1 MAKLF
6 ELTKDFLEAKEM
18 LYDEEKDTE
27 TVLNTLDCID
37 CMIEEKADG
46 YAKILQYIYGD
57 ISTVDNEIKRL
68 TKIKKMLENR
78 SKDLKEHLKQC
89 MEVTGKTKFKTALY
103 SFSIQ
108 KNGSVNPLKIDA
120 DVKDIPQ
127 EYLIPQPPKPD
138 TNAIRKAL
146 EEGEVLPFAHLEER
160 GTSLRI
166 R

>member
-108 KNGSVNPLKIDA
+108 KNGSVNPLKIDV

>member
-6 ELTKDFLEAKEM
+6 ELTKDFLEAKEI

>member
-89 MEVTGKTKFKTALY
+89 MEVTGKTKFQTALY

>member
-1 MAKLF
+1 
-6 ELTKDFLEAKEM
+6 
-18 LYDEEKDTE
+18 
-27 TVLNTLDCID
+27 
-37 CMIEEKADG
+37 MIEEKADG

>member
-27 TVLNTLDCID
+27 TVLNILDCID

-89 MEVTGKTKFKTALY
+89 MEVTGKTKFQTALY
-103 SFSIQ
+103 SFSIAQ
-108 KNGSVNPLKIDA
+108 NGGVQPVKVDA

-146 EEGEVLPFAHLEER
+146 EEGEVLHFAHLEER

>member
-18 LYDEEKDTE
+18 LCDEEKDTE

>member
-27 TVLNTLDCID
+27 TVLNILDCID

-89 MEVTGKTKFKTALY
+89 MEVTGKTKFQTALY

-160 GTSLRI
+160 GISLRI

>member
-89 MEVTGKTKFKTALY
+89 MEVIGKTKFQTALY
-103 SFSIQ
+103 SFSIAQ
-108 KNGSVNPLKIDA
+108 NGGVQPVKVDA

-146 EEGEVLPFAHLEER
+146 EEGEVLHFAHLEER

>member
-89 MEVTGKTKFKTALY
+89 MEVTGKTKFQTALY
-103 SFSIQ
+103 SFSIAQ
-108 KNGSVNPLKIDA
+108 NGGVQPVKVDA

>member
-89 MEVTGKTKFKTALY
+89 ME
-103 SFSIQ
+103 
-108 KNGSVNPLKIDA
+108 N
-120 DVKDIPQ
+120 
-127 EYLIPQPPKPD
+127 
-138 TNAIRKAL
+138 
-146 EEGEVLPFAHLEER
+146 
-160 GTSLRI
+160 
-166 R
+166 

>member
-1 MAKLF
+1 
-6 ELTKDFLEAKEM
+6 
-18 LYDEEKDTE
+18 
-27 TVLNTLDCID
+27 
-37 CMIEEKADG
+37 
-46 YAKILQYIYGD
+46 
-57 ISTVDNEIKRL
+57 
-68 TKIKKMLENR
+68 
-78 SKDLKEHLKQC
+78 
-89 MEVTGKTKFKTALY
+89 MEVTGKTKFQTALY
-103 SFSIQ
+103 SFSIAQ
-108 KNGSVNPLKIDA
+108 NGGVQPVKVDA

>member
-6 ELTKDFLEAKEM
+6 ELTKDFLVAKEM

>member
-146 EEGEVLPFAHLEER
+146 EEGEVLHFAHLEER

>member
-1 MAKLF
+1 
-6 ELTKDFLEAKEM
+6 
-18 LYDEEKDTE
+18 
-27 TVLNTLDCID
+27 
-37 CMIEEKADG
+37 
-46 YAKILQYIYGD
+46 
-57 ISTVDNEIKRL
+57 
-68 TKIKKMLENR
+68 MLENR

-146 EEGEVLPFAHLEER
+146 EEGEVLHFAHLEER